1 MKKITLANYTTDT
14 YYPKIVKAVDAA
26 LQSENFV
33 SPIGVFIG
41 MGLLEQ
47 QVVDEW
53 RKGRVP
59 YLEKV
64 IKCNLAKANRIL
76 RILRMHA
83 HDLKLKPSV
92 TVYKRKNK
100 GRETPLQFSKSGERN
115 LEEAYSRHFVKLGK
129 ASADKALD
137 PSTRAPALAGAS
149 RSGFRPTGVVEGA
162 TGLPV
167 GIQTDPSAAARP
179 VSRG

>member
-1 MKKITLANYTTDT
+1 MTSGVQRSRVATSLMKKITLANYTTDT

-100 GRETPLQFSKSGERN
+100 GRKIPLQFSKSGERN
-115 LEEAYSRHFVKLGK
+115 LEDAYSRHFVKLGK

-137 PSTRAPALAGAS
+137 RVRDFSIVKEAAKELGIRSDAPQG
-149 RSGFRPTGVVEGA
+149 
-162 TGLPV
+162 
-167 GIQTDPSAAARP
+167 
-179 VSRG
+179 

>member
-26 LQSENFV
+26 LHSENFV
-33 SPIGVFIG
+33 SPIKVFIG
-41 MGLLEQ
+41 MGLLGQ
-47 QVVDEW
+47 PDVDEW

-76 RILRMHA
+76 RILRMNA
-83 HDLKLKPSV
+83 HDLRLQPSV
-92 TVYKRKNK
+92 TVYKRKK
-100 GRETPLQFSKSGERN
+100 KSGKIPLQFSKSGEKN

-137 PSTRAPALAGAS
+137 AA
-149 RSGFRPTGVVEGA
+149 
-162 TGLPV
+162 
-167 GIQTDPSAAARP
+167 PSATARP
-179 VSRG
+179 GGRG

>member
-1 MKKITLANYTTDT
+1 MKKITLANYATDT
-14 YYPKIVKAVDAA
+14 YYPKIVKAVDSA

-33 SPIGVFIG
+33 SPIRIFIG
-41 MGLLEQ
+41 MGLLGQ
-47 QVVDEW
+47 PDVDEW

-64 IKCNLAKANRIL
+64 IKCNLAKASRIL

-100 GRETPLQFSKSGERN
+100 GRKIPLQFSKSGKKISKRRIRGI
-115 LEEAYSRHFVKLGK
+115 LLSWVRQ
-129 ASADKALD
+129 ALTRR
-137 PSTRAPALAGAS
+137 STRTLRPLRGRVAGAS
-149 RSGFRPTGVVEGA
+149 RS
-162 TGLPV
+162 
-167 GIQTDPSAAARP
+167 
-179 VSRG
+179 